1 MAAITPA
8 ERVGSKG
15 MDSVA
20 APAQE
25 APPRSIG
32 LAAQKDNVDQL
43 SEISRN
49 SQTTFVALIL
59 ACVYSYLA
67 IATTTD
73 AALISNSSATPLPI
87 IQVNVPIVWFYHF
100 APIILAVL
108 FAYFHL
114 YLERFWRCLARLP
127 LWHPDGR
134 GLDDYVYPW
143 LISSTFIRG
152 GIPQLAAK
160 RITARLEAWLSLLL
174 AWWLV
179 PIVLL
184 FYWSRYLAA
193 HDWLGTTLHLVLI
206 LITVGFALRF
216 YFTAKNALNEMARS
230 PALGVGGESRI
241 SASALQLTRT
251 QIWLSIAGLVAL
263 MAFLTYL
270 SAAAIRGLAPSTCEK
285 QAPDSDCRF
294 YSAGRWAWETAGFK
308 PRIEVREHRFVPK
321 PENWDKLI
329 AVPGA
334 VASFLETQRTLT
346 LDGRDLR
353 DMNADGA
360 FLAGSRIR
368 RSNMEHADLRHAVLT
383 GSRLEDVNLRGAIL
397 EDTDFQH
404 AQIDNVDFDG
414 VLAKAARF
422 NHVKFKEGTADARTR
437 LSGAFHDVSFEGAE
451 GQRLHFHSDGIETTL
466 QEARLRGAKFEW
478 ADFDGVDL
486 SLARIEDASL
496 ANSKFT
502 DTDLSDAVIVGSR
515 LDLST
520 FTRCKFV
527 SSQIQD
533 SFFMYA
539 KFIDTEFNNKAESLV
554 DQGQDAK
561 PQRAPRWLISGF
573 HGANAEFIG
582 KSKVRNIAFEEADL
596 RNATFDDVEL
606 HNTGF
611 LKSDL
616 SFAKFLNVDLATV
629 EFRDVDLSNANL
641 VSARNVSQRLL
652 SGACGNAETLLP
664 PGLKIKPCGGR

>member
-1 MAAITPA
+1 MAAITPTDP
-8 ERVGSKG
+8 VGSKA
-15 MDSVA
+15 METVV

-25 APPRSIG
+25 PPRPIG

-193 HDWLGTTLHLVLI
+193 HDWLGTTLHLALI
-206 LITVGFALRF
+206 LITAAFALRF

-230 PALGVGGESRI
+230 PASGAGAASRV
-241 SASALQLTRT
+241 SASGLQLTRR
-251 QIWLSIAGLVAL
+251 QIWLSIGGLAVL
-263 MAFLTYL
+263 MACLLYL
-270 SAAAIRGLAPSTCEK
+270 SAAAIRGLAPTTCER
-285 QAPDSDCRF
+285 QAADSDCWF
-294 YSAGRWAWETAGFK
+294 YSYGRAAWEAAGFK
-308 PRIEVREHRFVPK
+308 PRIEVREHRFVSK

-329 AVPGA
+329 AAPAA
-334 VASFLETQRTLT
+334 VFSFLESQRTLV
-346 LDGRDLR
+346 LDQRDLR
-353 DMNADGA
+353 DMDANGA

-368 RSNMEHADLRHAVLT
+368 RSNLEYADLRHVVLT
-383 GSRLEDVNLRGAIL
+383 GSRLEDLDLTGANL
-397 EDTDFQH
+397 EDADLQH
-404 AQIDNVDFDG
+404 AQIDNVNFDG
-414 VLAKAARF
+414 VFAKAARF
-422 NHVKFKEGTADARTR
+422 NRVKFKEGTLDTGTR
-437 LSGAFHDVSFEGAE
+437 LSGIFHDVSFEGAE
-451 GQRLHFHSDGIETTL
+451 GQRLRFHSDGIETTL
-466 QEARLRGAKFEW
+466 QEARLRDAKFEW
-478 ADFDGVDL
+478 ASMRRPEPGADRRDL
-486 SLARIEDASL
+486 TGEQQ
-496 ANSKFT
+496 FT
-502 DTDLSDAVIVGSR
+502 DTDFSRAMSTGPAGSFGVHA
-515 LDLST
+515 L
-520 FTRCKFV
+520 
-527 SSQIQD
+527 Q
-533 SFFMYA
+533 
-539 KFIDTEFNNKAESLV
+539 
-554 DQGQDAK
+554 
-561 PQRAPRWLISGF
+561 
-573 HGANAEFIG
+573 
-582 KSKVRNIAFEEADL
+582 VRGVAD
-596 RNATFDDVEL
+596 
-606 HNTGF
+606 TGF
-611 LKSDL
+611 
-616 SFAKFLNVDLATV
+616 FFHVRQV
-629 EFRDVDLSNANL
+629 RGYL
-641 VSARNVSQRLL
+641 VRRCA
-652 SGACGNAETLLP
+652 A
-664 PGLKIKPCGGR
+664 

>member
-1 MAAITPA
+1 
-8 ERVGSKG
+8 
-15 MDSVA
+15 MDDSIA
-20 APAQE
+20 APAHE
-25 APPRSIG
+25 APPKSAG

-160 RITARLEAWLSLLL
+160 RVAARLEAWLSLLL

-193 HDWLGTTLHLVLI
+193 HDWVGTVLHLSLI
-206 LITVGFALRF
+206 LITAGFALRF

-230 PALGVGGESRI
+230 PGVAGGESRI
-241 SASALQLTRT
+241 SASALQLTRR
-251 QIWLSIAGLVAL
+251 QVWLSVGGLVAL
-263 MAFLTYL
+263 MAVLGYL
-270 SAAAIRGLAPSTCEK
+270 SAAAIRGLAPGTCDK
-285 QAPDSDCRF
+285 QAADSDCRF
-294 YSAGRWAWETAGFK
+294 YSAGRWAWEKAGFK
-308 PRIEVREHRFVPK
+308 PRIEVREHRFVTK

-329 AVPGA
+329 AAPGG

-353 DMNADGA
+353 DMDANGA

-368 RSNMEHADLRHAVLT
+368 RSNLEYADLQHAILT
-383 GSRLEDVNLRGAIL
+383 GSRLEDVELRGANL
-397 EDTDFQH
+397 EDADFQH

-414 VLAKAARF
+414 VFAKAARF
-422 NHVKFKEGTADARTR
+422 NRVKFKEGTADTGTR
-437 LSGAFHDVSFEGAE
+437 LSGIFHDVSFEGAE
-451 GQRLHFHSDGIETTL
+451 GQRLRFHSDSVETTL
-466 QEARLRGAKFEW
+466 QEARLREAKFDW
-478 ADFDGVDL
+478 AEFDRVDL
-486 SLARIEDASL
+486 SLARIEETSL
-496 ANSKFT
+496 ANSKFNET
-502 DTDLSDAVIVGSR
+502 DFSDAVIVGSR
-515 LDLST
+515 FDLST

-527 SSQIQD
+527 SSKIQD

-539 KFIDTEFNNKAESLV
+539 KFIDTEFNNKTEPLF
-554 DQGQDAK
+554 DPAK
-561 PQRAPRWLISGF
+561 LQRAPRALISRF
-573 HGANAEFIG
+573 HGASAEFIS
-582 KSKVRNIAFEEADL
+582 KSKVRNIQFEEADL
-596 RNATFDDVEL
+596 RSARFDDVEL
-606 HNTGF
+606 QNIGF
-611 LKSDL
+611 TNSDL
-616 SFAKFLNVDLATV
+616 SYAVFANVDLSTV
-629 EFRDVDLSNANL
+629 EFRDVDLSNADL
-641 VSARNVSQRLL
+641 TKARGVSPRLL
-652 SGACGNAETLLP
+652 SGACGNAETQLP
-664 PGLKIKPCGGR
+664 GDLRIKRCGAR